1 MCVVASIVWK
11 LMSYEVLYTT
21 CIPNLGFILARVT
34 SLEKKFVN
42 LQMKN
47 PLNV

>member
-1 MCVVASIVWK
+1 MCVVASIMWK
-11 LMSYEVLYTT
+11 LMRCEVLYTT

-34 SLEKKFVN
+34 SLVKKIVN
-42 LQMKN
+42 LQMKS